1 MAVIPHPGI
10 LRCGLSIPSL
20 ASPESWVA
28 RRRTLENLTKKI
40 FSGNRNFYPVTAIIL
55 SGITGRAIALASGA
69 TADVN
74 YSSTDFGAVPATQR
88 HNEVQGENSSGIG
101 CCCRVGVICMW
112 TAHER

>member
-1 MAVIPHPGI
+1 LQVLRIAFPLNGRHTPHPGI
-10 LRCGLSIPSL
+10 LRCGLSFPSL
-20 ASPESWVA
+20 ASLEYCVA

-88 HNEVQGENSSGIG
+88 GA
-101 CCCRVGVICMW
+101 R
-112 TAHER
+112 

>member
-1 MAVIPHPGI
+1 LQVLRFAFPLNGRHTAHPGI

-20 ASPESWVA
+20 ASPEYWVA
-28 RRRTLENLTKKI
+28 RRRTLENLTK
-40 FSGNRNFYPVTAIIL
+40 NFYPVTAMIL

-88 HNEVQGENSSGIG
+88 GA
-101 CCCRVGVICMW
+101 R
-112 TAHER
+112 